1 MPERQTEAPLPGIWT
16 ARRRLAAAMRLVI
29 ERLTA
34 SDAPEAELRRAA
46 ERLEDYAAHLSSHGK
61 RDRYIGFAES
71 ALADPAETPDEAG
84 ATGAGATQTPV
95 GAVGTLTAELSA
107 APHSQRAGG
116 HFDYSPLIGRSNPL
130 APPVIM
136 HADADGTVH
145 GRVTFGSAYEGPPG
159 CVHGGLVA
167 AAFDEVLGY
176 AQIFSGRPGMTGKLE
191 VSYRAPTPL
200 HRELRFTARV
210 DRREGRKVFVQCQL
224 RAGDQLCAE
233 ATGLF
238 ISMRPGTLDRLMKSR
253 RPGPTNEAEDES
265 E

>member
-1 MPERQTEAPLPGIWT
+1 MQERQTDAPLPEIWT
-16 ARRRLAAAMRLVI
+16 ARRRLASAMRLVI

-34 SDAPEAELRRAA
+34 SDAPETELRRAA
-46 ERLEDYAAHLSSHGK
+46 ERLEDYAAHLASHGK

-71 ALADPAETPDEAG
+71 ALAGPAETP
-84 ATGAGATQTPV
+84 TQTPV

-107 APHSQRAGG
+107 SPHPQRAGG

-130 APPVIM
+130 APPVVM

-159 CVHGGLVA
+159 CVHGGMVA

-191 VSYRAPTPL
+191 VFYRAPTPL

-210 DRREGRKVFVQCQL
+210 QRREGRKVFVQSQL
-224 RAGDQLCAE
+224 HAGDQLCAE

-238 ISMRPGTLDRLMKSR
+238 ISMRPGTLDHLMKSR
-253 RPGPTNEAEDES
+253 RPGPTNEDEAK
-265 E
+265 

>member
-1 MPERQTEAPLPGIWT
+1 MPERQTDAPLPEIWT

-46 ERLEDYAAHLSSHGK
+46 ERLEDYAAHLASHGK

-71 ALADPAETPDEAG
+71 ALAGPATSPAETE
-84 ATGAGATQTPV
+84 TPV
-95 GAVGTLTAELSA
+95 GGDGTFAAELSA
-107 APHSQRAGG
+107 EPHPQRAGG

-130 APPVIM
+130 APPVVM

-159 CVHGGLVA
+159 CVHGGMVA

-191 VSYRAPTPL
+191 VFYRAPTPL

-210 DRREGRKVFVQCQL
+210 ERREGRKVFVQSQL
-224 RAGDQLCAE
+224 HAGDQLCAE

-238 ISMRPGTLDRLMKSR
+238 ISMRPGTLDHLMKSR
-253 RPGPTNEAEDES
+253 RPGPEAK
-265 E
+265 

>member
-71 ALADPAETPDEAG
+71 ALAGPAPPDATETP
-84 ATGAGATQTPV
+84 
-95 GAVGTLTAELSA
+95 A
-107 APHSQRAGG
+107 APHPQRAGG

-130 APPVIM
+130 APPVVM

-200 HRELRFTARV
+200 HRELHFTARV

-224 RAGDQLCAE
+224 HAGDQLCAE

-253 RPGPTNEAEDES
+253 RPGPANEADDEAK
-265 E
+265 

>member
-1 MPERQTEAPLPGIWT
+1 MPERQADAPLPEIWT

-34 SDAPEAELRRAA
+34 SDAPESELRRAA

-71 ALADPAETPDEAG
+71 ALASPATPGAPGATETPI
-84 ATGAGATQTPV
+84 
-95 GAVGTLTAELSA
+95 GAVGTLTTELSA
-107 APHSQRAGG
+107 APHPQRAGG

-130 APPVIM
+130 APPVVM
-136 HADADGTVH
+136 HADPDGTVR

-191 VSYRAPTPL
+191 VFYRAPTPL

-224 RAGDQLCAE
+224 HAGDQLCAE

-238 ISMRPGTLDRLMKSR
+238 ISMRPGTLDHLMKSR
-253 RPGPTNEAEDES
+253 RPGPTNEAEDEAK
-265 E
+265 

>member
-1 MPERQTEAPLPGIWT
+1 MPERQADVTLPEIWT
-16 ARRRLAAAMRLVI
+16 ARRRLASAMRLVI

-46 ERLEDYAAHLSSHGK
+46 ERLEDYAAHLASHEK

-71 ALADPAETPDEAG
+71 ALAGPAEAP
-84 ATGAGATQTPV
+84 
-95 GAVGTLTAELSA
+95 A
-107 APHSQRAGG
+107 APHPQRAGG

-159 CVHGGLVA
+159 CVHGGMVA

-210 DRREGRKVFVQCQL
+210 QRREGRKVFVQSQL
-224 RAGDQLCAE
+224 HAGDQLCAE

-238 ISMRPGTLDRLMKSR
+238 ISMRPGTLDHLMKSR
-253 RPGPTNEAEDES
+253 RPGPTAEDEAR
-265 E
+265 